1 MGNVSVFHIDPNQ
14 MFREGLC
21 QLLKDS
27 EFNMEGQAKT
37 LTDGL
42 RQIASATPAI
52 VVIDVNGDVE
62 VLAALME
69 GLVEVSPMPHVVV
82 LTEAFGFACLT
93 AALCAGV
100 DGYLLKSMSSGA
112 FEQSLNLVMTGEK
125 VFPTELA
132 HLLISNRFVTKSKSV
147 RAGNGNDL
155 SGREL
160 EILSC
165 LVNGNSNK
173 VIANSLNITEGTVKV
188 QLKTILKKIDVRNRT
203 QAAIWALQN
212 GIVASTVN
220 NVGASSE
227 EVPHELKSAY
237 R

>member
-1 MGNVSVFHIDPNQ
+1 
-14 MFREGLC
+14 
-21 QLLKDS
+21 
-27 EFNMEGQAKT
+27 
-37 LTDGL
+37 
-42 RQIASATPAI
+42 
-52 VVIDVNGDVE
+52 
-62 VLAALME
+62 LAALME